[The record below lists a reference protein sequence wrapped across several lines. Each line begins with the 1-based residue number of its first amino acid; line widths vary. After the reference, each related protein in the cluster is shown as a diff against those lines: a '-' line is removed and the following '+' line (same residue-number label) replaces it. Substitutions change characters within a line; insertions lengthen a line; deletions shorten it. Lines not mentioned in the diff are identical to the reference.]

1 MFKKNYK
8 KINKCRCCGSKS
20 LIPIISLGSQVLT
33 GVFPKNK
40 NVNLTKGPL
49 SLIRC
54 NSKDGCKL
62 VQLQH
67 SYNLK
72 ELYGKNYGY
81 RSGLNKSMVTHLH
94 ENINLV
100 LNKYFKL
107 NKKNNE
113 LVVLDIGSNDAT
125 TLKAYPKKFKLIG

>member
-1 MFKKNYK
+1 MLKKNYK
-8 KINKCRCCGSKS
+8 IINKCRCCGSKN
-20 LIPIISLGSQVLT
+20 LIPIIALGSQVLT

-40 NVNLTKGPL
+40 NLNLTKGPW
-49 SLIRC
+49 SLVRC

-67 SYNLK
+67 SYNLN

-100 LNKYFKL
+100 LNKYFKR
-107 NKKNNE
+107 NKKKNE
-113 LVVLDIGSNDAT
+113 CSSNSWYS
-125 TLKAYPKKFKLIG
+125 L

>member
-1 MFKKNYK
+1 MQMLWIKELTYN
-8 KINKCRCCGSKS
+8 
-20 LIPIISLGSQVLT
+20 SLGSQALT
-33 GVFPKNK
+33 EYFLKKNL
-40 NVNLTKGPL
+40 NLTKGPL
-49 SLIRC
+49 SLVRC

-67 SYNLK
+67 SYDLN

-100 LNKYFKL
+100 LNKYFKQ
-107 NKKNNE
+107 KK
-113 LVVLDIGSNDAT
+113 
-125 TLKAYPKKFKLIG
+125 KMH